1 MLRLALI
8 GNPNSGKTTL
18 FNLLTGSRAR
28 VGNFPGVTVE
38 RTSRAL
44 KECADVELTDLPGI
58 YSLSPYSAEEL
69 VTRDFLTDERPDAV
83 INIIDCTAAERGL
96 YLTLQLLSLGLPTV
110 VAFNMADE
118 LRAGGGRI
126 DTTAF
131 SAALDVPCIAV
142 SALRKSGIRALTDAA
157 VRAAQEKCV
166 SSVFPYTGVCAA
178 AVCALRNAVAP
189 AAEAVGAA
197 PLFAARKLLEGDAPL
212 DKRLRLPPSVRALLE
227 RQRAAVER
235 ETGFD
240 CESAMIDNA
249 YRFITAL
256 CGKALHRAATPAARV
271 SLRADRLLTGRWTG
285 LPIFAAVMAAVFYL
299 TFGPLGSGLSELA
312 GQGVESLAQLL
323 EELLCGW
330 NVNAVLRALLT
341 DGLVRGVGSVVSFLP
356 TIAVLF
362 TLLSILEDSGYLARA
377 AFITDRALGRLG
389 LSGSSFA
396 PLLLGFGCTVPA
408 VMAARTVPDARSRR
422 LTVLLLP
429 FVSCSAKLPVLTLF
443 AAAFFRRPALAL
455 FLLYAA
461 SIAVGLLAA
470 QVLKKTLFR
479 TTDSPFLMELPP
491 YRLPTLRTTVQYIRR
506 RIGDFIRKAF
516 SVILLASLAV
526 WFLQSFDFRL
536 RLAASPADSMLADI
550 GSALSVLFAPL
561 GWRDWRLTAALLTGL
576 TAKEAVLST
585 LAVLTGAEGGTAVA
599 ALFTSPQ
606 AAAAFSVFVLLYP
619 PCVAAMAAVR
629 RETSRR
635 FAAALFVFQTAVA
648 YFCALAVYRVGNW
661 LA

>member
-1 MLRLALI
+1 
-8 GNPNSGKTTL
+8 
-18 FNLLTGSRAR
+18 
-28 VGNFPGVTVE
+28 
-38 RTSRAL
+38 
-44 KECADVELTDLPGI
+44 
-58 YSLSPYSAEEL
+58 
-69 VTRDFLTDERPDAV
+69 
-83 INIIDCTAAERGL
+83 
-96 YLTLQLLSLGLPTV
+96 
-110 VAFNMADE
+110 
-118 LRAGGGRI
+118 
-126 DTTAF
+126 
-131 SAALDVPCIAV
+131 
-142 SALRKSGIRALTDAA
+142 
-157 VRAAQEKCV
+157 
-166 SSVFPYTGVCAA
+166 
-178 AVCALRNAVAP
+178 
-189 AAEAVGAA
+189 
-197 PLFAARKLLEGDAPL
+197 
-212 DKRLRLPPSVRALLE
+212 
-227 RQRAAVER
+227 
-235 ETGFD
+235 
-240 CESAMIDNA
+240 
-249 YRFITAL
+249 
-256 CGKALHRAATPAARV
+256 
-271 SLRADRLLTGRWTG
+271 
-285 LPIFAAVMAAVFYL
+285 MAAVFYL

-408 VMAARTVPDARSRR
+408 VMAARTLPDARSRR

-455 FLLYAA
+455 LLLYAA

-479 TTDSPFLMELPP
+479 TADSPFLMELPP
-491 YRLPTLRTTVQYIRR
+491 YRLPTLRTTMQYIRR

-599 ALFTSPQ
+599 ALFASPQ
-606 AAAAFSVFVLLYP
+606 AAATFCVFVLLYP

-635 FAAALFVFQTAVA
+635 FASALFVFQTAVA

>member
-1 MLRLALI
+1 M
-8 GNPNSGKTTL
+8 
-18 FNLLTGSRAR
+18 
-28 VGNFPGVTVE
+28 
-38 RTSRAL
+38 
-44 KECADVELTDLPGI
+44 
-58 YSLSPYSAEEL
+58 
-69 VTRDFLTDERPDAV
+69 
-83 INIIDCTAAERGL
+83 
-96 YLTLQLLSLGLPTV
+96 
-110 VAFNMADE
+110 
-118 LRAGGGRI
+118 
-126 DTTAF
+126 
-131 SAALDVPCIAV
+131 PCIAV

-212 DKRLRLPPSVRALLE
+212 EKRLRLPPSVRALLE

-408 VMAARTVPDARSRR
+408 VMAARTVPGARSRR

-479 TTDSPFLMELPP
+479 TADSPFLMELPP
-491 YRLPTLRTTVQYIRR
+491 YRLPTLRTTMQYIRR

-536 RLAASPADSMLADI
+536 RLAVSPADSMLADI

-599 ALFTSPQ
+599 ALFASPQ
-606 AAAAFSVFVLLYP
+606 AAAAFCVFVLLYP

-635 FAAALFVFQTAVA
+635 FASALFVFQTAVA